1 MKKIILIV
9 ALICMFVLTACGNDT
24 DEKKVDENTS
34 TETDSANGSE
44 QNVEVDKNL
53 LSVEVT
59 IPASMVESTEDTLA
73 AAEEEG
79 LKVTENE
86 DGSLTYK
93 MSKAKHKELLSE
105 IGSQIDQSI
114 EEYKTSGDFVSI
126 QDVVANKDYSE
137 FTVVVNEADYENSMD
152 GFIVL
157 GLGVSGM
164 MYQLYDGKSAD
175 NYNVEINV
183 ENENGEVLSTVN
195 YPEAL
200 EELENMEV
208 E

>member
-137 FTVVVNEADYENSMD
+137 FIVVVNEADYENSMD